1 MKEKL
6 NEIGRNRMPIEYPF
20 DRRLYP
26 YDLVSYILFGLP
38 NSVQFIA
45 NIQLSR
51 KIFIYLFAYI

>member
-1 MKEKL
+1 
-6 NEIGRNRMPIEYPF
+6 MPIEYPF